1 MQDTLFDLPAKKT
14 PMSLADVDAYVAA
27 TVPRPPSGD
36 PAWDDHALAV
46 IRAIYQAQGK
56 TPPPPPEPRP
66 RRRRRPARRPVAD
79 LFPGQTHVTVP
90 LHLTNLPDP
99 QPAKPK
105 ARPKA
110 RPKRKRTVHAS
121 VPAAPS
127 TTVPDELI
135 READWVVVSS
145 SGGKDSQAMLSSV
158 TRRAQ
163 ALGMLDKVVV
173 VHADLGRV
181 EWSGTRELAEEQA
194 RLAGVRRFEVVRS
207 VGADL
212 LERVVLRFDKLKA
225 KAEREAEERG
235 EDPATVQVPPAWPSS
250 AARWCTSGEKRGPIW
265 TLYTRLT
272 QELAHL
278 GRPVRILACI
288 GQRAA
293 ESDNRAKLAPVE
305 IDRSASNGKRHVT
318 TWRPIHGW
326 SDAEVWR
333 EIARSGLPYHEAYDW
348 GNRRLSCVFCVLG
361 CNSDLVNGARR
372 VPELAAAYAET
383 EVIVGSDFKEGLSMR
398 EIIRRAEALEK
409 EQGPAARPPAG
420 TAMAGY
426 VGRSATALYL
436 GRLKARRADLSL
448 AA

>member
-1 MQDTLFDLPAKKT
+1 MQTVALFDLPAVPIPPAT
-14 PMSLADVDAYVAA
+14 LA
-27 TVPRPPSGD
+27 
-36 PAWDDHALAV
+36 
-46 IRAIYQAQGK
+46 K
-56 TPPPPPEPRP
+56 
-66 RRRRRPARRPVAD
+66 
-79 LFPGQTHVTVP
+79 
-90 LHLTNLPDP
+90 
-99 QPAKPK
+99 
-105 ARPKA
+105 
-110 RPKRKRTVHAS
+110 PKRKRTVHAS
-121 VPAAPS
+121 VPFAPP

-135 READWVVVSS
+135 QDADVVVVSS
-145 SGGKDSQAMLSSV
+145 SGGNDSVAMVSYV
-158 TRRAQ
+158 TGRARR
-163 ALGMLDKVVV
+163 LGMLDKVVV

-181 EWSGTRELAEEQA
+181 EWKGARELAEEQA

-207 VGADL
+207 TGADL
-212 LERVVLRFDKLKA
+212 LERVVLRFQKLKA
-225 KAEREAEERG
+225 KAELEALEQG
-235 EDPATVQVPPAWPSS
+235 ADPSAVEVAPAWPSS

-265 TLYTRLT
+265 TLYTRLVR
-272 QELAHL
+272 ELSHL

-326 SDAEVWR
+326 SDADVWR
-333 EIARSGLPYHEAYDW
+333 EIARSGLPYHQAYDW

-372 VPELAAAYAET
+372 VPELAAAYAAV
-383 EVIVGSDFKEGLSMR
+383 EVTVGTDFKEGLSMR

-409 EQGPAARPPAG
+409 ELGPASQPPAG

-426 VGRSATALYL
+426 VGKSTTALYL
-436 GRLKARRADLSL
+436 GRLRALRGGVDL